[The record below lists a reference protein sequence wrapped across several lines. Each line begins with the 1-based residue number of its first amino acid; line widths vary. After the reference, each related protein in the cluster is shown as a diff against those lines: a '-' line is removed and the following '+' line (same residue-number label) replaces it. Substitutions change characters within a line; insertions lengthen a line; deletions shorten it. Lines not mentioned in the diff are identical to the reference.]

1 MYNFIIIGS
10 GFSGS
15 VIAERI
21 ANVLNEKV
29 LLIEQRNHIGGNC
42 YDSYDKKGV
51 LVHNY
56 GPHIFNT
63 DYEEVW
69 NYLSNFTEWIPY
81 KHKVLAY
88 VDGKFIPLP
97 FNFISIKK
105 LFHPSESQSL
115 INELLTR
122 YEYDSKVSIMELRK
136 SSSLKLKQLAGFI
149 YKKIFLNYTIK
160 QWGIPPD
167 KIDPKVLS
175 RVPIRIS
182 EKEGYF
188 DDKYQGI
195 PKEGY
200 TKIFEK
206 MLRHHNI
213 KLILNKKMQE
223 VIKIDHSNKS
233 ILFNG
238 KVFKRKVIY
247 TGPIDE
253 LFDFKFGKLPYRSL
267 RFEKEFHNIQ
277 SYQDAAVVNYPNEYD
292 FTRITEFKKLTMQ
305 KVNGTT
311 IFKEYPKKCEDNDIP
326 YYPLF
331 TDESKKQY
339 QKYLQYARQFK
350 NLILIG
356 RLAEFKYYDM
366 DDAIKRALDISESL
380 RVQ

>member
-1 MYNFIIIGS
+1 MNFIIIGS

-42 YDSYDKKGV
+42 YDSYDENGI
-51 LVHNY
+51 LIHNY
-56 GPHIFNT
+56 GPHIFHT
-63 DYEEVW
+63 DFEDVW

-97 FNFISIKK
+97 FNFISIEK
-105 LFHPSESQSL
+105 LFPSDEAQL
-115 INELLTR
+115 FINELLAH
-122 YEYDSKVSIMELRK
+122 YEYGSKVSIMELKK
-136 SSSLKLKQLAGFI
+136 SNSSKPKQLADFV

-167 KIDPKVLS
+167 KIDLKVLS

-206 MLRHHNI
+206 MLKNPNI
-213 KLILNKKMQE
+213 ELVLNQKMQNLIKVDHLNKCF
-223 VIKIDHSNKS
+223 
-233 ILFNG
+233 LFDG
-238 KVFKRKVIY
+238 KVFNGKVIY
-247 TGPIDE
+247 TGAIDE

-267 RFEKEFHNIQ
+267 KFEKEFHNIQ
-277 SYQDAAVVNYPNEYD
+277 SYQDAAVVNYPNEYN
-292 FTRITEFKKLTMQ
+292 FTRITEFKKLTIQ

-311 IFKEYPKKCEDNDIP
+311 IFKEYPKKCEENDIP

-339 QKYLQYARQFK
+339 QKYFEYAKQFK
-350 NLILIG
+350 NLTLIG

-366 DDAIKRALDISESL
+366 DDVVKRALDVFESL
-380 RVQ
+380 RIQ

>member
-1 MYNFIIIGS
+1 MNVIIGS

-42 YDSYDKKGV
+42 HDSYDANGI

-56 GPHIFNT
+56 GPHIFHT
-63 DYEEVW
+63 DFEDVW

-81 KHKVLAY
+81 KHKVLAHIDKQF
-88 VDGKFIPLP
+88 VPLP

-105 LFHPSESQSL
+105 LFPSDETQL
-115 INELLTR
+115 FINELLAH
-122 YEYDSKVSIMELRK
+122 YEYGSKVSIMELKK
-136 SSSLKLKQLAGFI
+136 SNSSKLKQLADFI
-149 YKKIFLNYTIK
+149 YKKVFLNYTIK
-160 QWGIPPD
+160 QWGITPD

-200 TKIFEK
+200 AKIFEK
-206 MLRHHNI
+206 LLRQPNI
-213 KLILNKKMQE
+213 KLILDKKMQE
-223 VIKIDHSNKS
+223 IVKLDHSNKN

-238 KVFKRKVIY
+238 KVFNGKLIY
-247 TGPIDE
+247 TGAIDE

-267 RFEKEFHNIQ
+267 RFEKEFHHIQ
-277 SYQDAAVVNYPNEYD
+277 SYQDAAVVNYPNEYN

-311 IFKEYPKKCEDNDIP
+311 IFKEYPKKCEENDIP

-339 QKYLQYARQFK
+339 QKYFEYAKQFK
-350 NLILIG
+350 NLTLIG

-366 DDAIKRALDISESL
+366 DDAIKRALDIFESL
-380 RVQ
+380 RIQ

>member
-1 MYNFIIIGS
+1 M
-10 GFSGS
+10 
-15 VIAERI
+15 AERI
-21 ANVLNEKV
+21 TNVLNQEV

-42 YDSYDKKGV
+42 YDSYDENGI
-51 LVHNY
+51 LIHNY
-56 GPHIFNT
+56 GPHIFHT
-63 DYEEVW
+63 DYEDVW
-69 NYLSNFTEWIPY
+69 DYLSNFTEWIPY

-88 VDGKFIPLP
+88 VDGKLIPLP

-105 LFHPSESQSL
+105 LFPPSEAQSL
-115 INELLTR
+115 INELLNH
-122 YEYDSKVSIMELRK
+122 YEYGSKVSIMELRK
-136 SSSLKLKQLAGFI
+136 SGSLKLKQLADFI
-149 YKKIFLNYTIK
+149 YKKIFLNYTKK
-160 QWGIPPD
+160 QWGITPD

-175 RVPIRIS
+175 RVPVRIS

-206 MLRHHNI
+206 MLRHPNI

-223 VIKIDHSNKS
+223 VIKLDHLNKN
-233 ILFNG
+233 ILFDG
-238 KVFKRKVIY
+238 KVFKGKVIY

-267 RFEKEFHNIQ
+267 KFEREFHYIQ
-277 SYQDAAVVNYPNEYD
+277 SYQEVAVVNYPNEYN

-305 KVNGTT
+305 KANGTT
-311 IFKEYPKKCEDNDIP
+311 IFKEYPKECEENDIP

-339 QKYLQYARQFK
+339 QKYLQYAKQFK

-366 DDAIKRALDISESL
+366 DDAIKRVLDVFHSL
-380 RVQ
+380 RI